1 MWAFFEQDTCWKIKL
16 KGQRNVLPWLIQT
29 SQPWQPSLAGVPG
42 PQWVEASEK
51 ILLALEAAEKN
62 YLKEKFISSPLLHI
76 QLVRL
81 PGQVQGEDLGQG
93 IQNSIPSHLDCDGC
107 ASHEENDNW
116 RNDENEN
123 EDRHSQPLLLI
134 CRIQL
139 IPHNLADS
147 PLEWS
152 SF

>member
-1 MWAFFEQDTCWKIKL
+1 MWAFFEQDTCWIKTMECL
-16 KGQRNVLPWLIQT
+16 TVTDSNVSAVTAFFSWSAWATVGGSIWEDIVSFRGGRKKLPERE
-29 SQPWQPSLAGVPG
+29 VY
-42 PQWVEASEK
+42 
-51 ILLALEAAEKN
+51 LLS
-62 YLKEKFISSPLLHI
+62 SSPYSA
-76 QLVRL
+76 RTPSW
-81 PGQVQGEDLGQG
+81 PGSRRRPWTR
-93 IQNSIPSHLDCDGC
+93 NPNRIPSHLDCDGC

-134 CRIQL
+134 RRIQL
-139 IPHNLADS
+139 IPHDLADS